1 MFFGEKSRTLEVLIC
16 IAAIFTNFSTSS
28 WDEKLG
34 HFSGY
39 PPGNWKKSLP
49 RHFWVDEAIL
59 FFYFVGY
66 VSFLGGYLSLGI
78 SWMIW
83 IWLIDF
89 YLWKQSPNGHRKEQA
104 SMVWPTH
111 NGLPILLSLANR
123 CAWLKQPPK
132 EFQRATCPN
141 QVGFLNV
148 FFAPFGKLLGG
159 SFEENLWLP
168 SISFLYRFHEAASFR
183 DQPICFCKD
192 KICMAPTG
200 TFPSNSICHYYQGSL
215 NWIQHLQTWS
225 WQKNSNKEHCNL
237 ESICITTHL
246 HPHPRLHTQI
256 QLGDYIYIYNHR
268 SLLLWKAILY
278 SKEPSSIAIKHSPR
292 SSAGVTCWRLPSIN
306 S

>member
-1 MFFGEKSRTLEVLIC
+1 MAVLFGSKSRTLEVLIC

-39 PPGNWKKSLP
+39 LPGNWKKFPTKALLS
-49 RHFWVDEAIL
+49 WTEAIL
-59 FFYFVGY
+59 FLYFVGY
-66 VSFLGGYLSLGI
+66 VSFFGGYLCFGGYFCFGI

-83 IWLIDF
+83 IWLIDV

-111 NGLPILLSLANR
+111 NGLPVLLSLANR

-132 EFQRATCPN
+132 EFQRATCPKK
-141 QVGFLNV
+141 VGFFNV
-148 FFAPFGKLLGG
+148 FSAPFGKLLGE

-168 SISFLYRFHEAASFR
+168 SMSFLYRFHEAASFR

-192 KICMAPTG
+192 KICMAQTG

-215 NWIQHLQTWS
+215 NWIQHQQTWS
-225 WQKNSNKEHCNL
+225 WPKKTATKN
-237 ESICITTHL
+237 TAT
-246 HPHPRLHTQI
+246 
-256 QLGDYIYIYNHR
+256 
-268 SLLLWKAILY
+268 
-278 SKEPSSIAIKHSPR
+278 
-292 SSAGVTCWRLPSIN
+292 
-306 S
+306 